1 MESSTLILVGVGLI
15 GAFLLFRIVVANRSR
30 LTKDQLMTLL
40 DQKVLILDVRSPQE
54 FAQGHA
60 PGSVNVPLDR
70 LAEHMPKLVKSK
82 PILVCCASGARSGA
96 AKAILDSAGFTQVSN
111 AGPWQRLLRAKPWI
125 PIEVKQLAQK
135 AKGNTPTRVIAL
147 HMDRTPDAIYAKASD
162 EGISLKPTN
171 QAPYNRQ

>member
-70 LAEHMPKLVKSK
+70 LAEHMPKLDKSK
-82 PILVCCASGARSGA
+82 PILVERSRSA
-96 AKAILDSAGFTQVSN
+96 AGDERPGN
-111 AGPWQRLLRAKPWI
+111 
-125 PIEVKQLAQK
+125 
-135 AKGNTPTRVIAL
+135 AKGMNSSAW
-147 HMDRTPDAIYAKASD
+147 A
-162 EGISLKPTN
+162 
-171 QAPYNRQ
+171 